1 MHKFRMNLDITL
13 WNFLHR
19 IYDTKVPIAHE
30 KKKTSAKT
38 CIIHLDYNKATDEVH
53 FPFSN

>member
-1 MHKFRMNLDITL
+1 MNLDITL

-30 KKKTSAKT
+30 KKKKTSAKSF
-38 CIIHLDYNKATDEVH
+38 IIHLDYNKATDEVH

>member
-1 MHKFRMNLDITL
+1 MNLDITL

-30 KKKTSAKT
+30 KKKKPRLKR